1 MPIPEFILDLR
12 EKIGN
17 AELWMPGVT
26 AVIQRD
32 HQILLCQRADNRS
45 WTPITGIVDPGE
57 EPALAAAREALEE
70 AGVTIRVDRLA
81 TVGATDRVTYD
92 NGDRAVYL
100 DLTFACTWLSGE
112 AHVADDESVD
122 MAWYPV
128 EDLPQMAPH
137 MLARIEAALSGEERA
152 RFVD

>member
-12 EKIGN
+12 EDVGN
-17 AELWMPGVT
+17 GELWMPGVT
-26 AVIQRD
+26 AVIQRE

-57 EPALAAAREALEE
+57 EPAVAAAREAMEE

-81 TVGATDRVTYD
+81 RVGPTDRVTYPT
-92 NGDRAVYL
+92 GDRAVYL
-100 DLTFACTWLSGE
+100 DLTFACTWVCGE
-112 AHVADDESVD
+112 AYVADDESIDMGWYAVD
-122 MAWYPV
+122 
-128 EDLPQMAPH
+128 ELPPMGPH

-152 RFVD
+152 RFRT